1 MKNLKDRI
9 KKKKIKIGVIGL
21 GYVGLPKVLQ
31 FIKKGFTV
39 YGFDKDKKKYEFIN
53 RGESYLKHLPIKS
66 YKQNIKK
73 FLKLENSFTKL
84 TEVDVIIICL
94 PTPLDKIKRPDLSY
108 IEKNF
113 KEIFPYLRKNQAII
127 LESTS
132 YPGTTRQVYEKK
144 LKTKFKIG
152 KDFKLIFSPEREDPG
167 RKDFVQENVPKIV
180 SGYSESCLLTGKL
193 INNII
198 YKKVIPVESLE
209 IAEMTKIYEN
219 VFRAINI
226 GFVNEMKKVSK
237 KLNLDIH
244 KVIKYASTKPYGFMP
259 FFPGPGLGGHCI
271 PIDPFYLSWLAKK
284 KGASTKFIELA
295 GEINTG
301 MPNWLINQ
309 VKEYFKST
317 FYKKKCLILG
327 VAYKPDVND
336 CRESPAFEIM
346 KILKKNNI
354 KFNYFDPNVPELP
367 KSRNFKFNTKNIII
381 NKSELLKYDYVL
393 LLTDHKNVNYNF
405 ILKNSKVIFD
415 TRNVYKSE
423 NPKVIKC

>member
-1 MKNLKDRI
+1 
-9 KKKKIKIGVIGL
+9 
-21 GYVGLPKVLQ
+21 
-31 FIKKGFTV
+31 
-39 YGFDKDKKKYEFIN
+39 
-53 RGESYLKHLPIKS
+53 
-66 YKQNIKK
+66 
-73 FLKLENSFTKL
+73 
-84 TEVDVIIICL
+84 
-94 PTPLDKIKRPDLSY
+94 
-108 IEKNF
+108 
-113 KEIFPYLRKNQAII
+113 
-127 LESTS
+127 
-132 YPGTTRQVYEKK
+132 
-144 LKTKFKIG
+144 
-152 KDFKLIFSPEREDPG
+152 
-167 RKDFVQENVPKIV
+167 
-180 SGYSESCLLTGKL
+180 
-193 INNII
+193 
-198 YKKVIPVESLE
+198 
-209 IAEMTKIYEN
+209 MTKIYEN

-309 VKEYFKST
+309 VKEYFKNT

-423 NPKVIKC
+423 NSKVIKC